1 MKKLYI
7 KFISSFLIM
16 KVTVRLCPSLLHPW
30 LPRVKKRGA
39 QPNPW
44 LANMRNWQPS
54 LFNIL
59 KGILNKW
66 KKSIKDKKKTKKNK
80 HRFSD

>member
-7 KFISSFLIM
+7 EFISSFLIT

-30 LPRVKKRGA
+30 LPRVKKTGA
-39 QPNPW
+39 QPYPW

-54 LFNIL
+54 LFNLHSERNIEQVE
-59 KGILNKW
+59 KVNQG
-66 KKSIKDKKKTKKNK
+66 
-80 HRFSD
+80 

>member
-7 KFISSFLIM
+7 KFIFSFLIT
-16 KVTVRLCPSLLHPW
+16 KVTVRLCPSILHPW
-30 LPRVKKRGA
+30 LPRVNKTGA

-54 LFNIL
+54 LFNLHSERNIEQVE
-59 KGILNKW
+59 KVNQG
-66 KKSIKDKKKTKKNK
+66 
-80 HRFSD
+80 